1 MAYLVTNTQIHEYTL
16 IAIMRIS
23 ILILILLGS
32 IIGACAQIPFG
43 YSTKSKKAIKLFE
56 KGRNAPSEFL
66 DQSNGRLNYEAGIK
80 IIKQAIL
87 KAPEFWEAQRLLGE
101 FYEYSL
107 DYPSAIKQ
115 YEIALELNPMHSPS
129 GATLFYLAN
138 LNLALGN
145 YEESIKY
152 CDRFIKNPNAN
163 ELLSSTVYLMKRS
176 AEFARYSIANPKDFN
191 PINLGPEINTE
202 RPEYYPALTVDGETL
217 LFTRLLKVK
226 NIESNEQEDF
236 FVANKNLSGEW
247 NESFPMPR
255 NINTS
260 NNEGAPTLSADGR
273 SLVFVACADQTGYY
287 GPNRKGRGSCDL
299 FYAKKIGRTWYG
311 PMNIPGYVNSANWE
325 SQPSLSADGKTLYFV
340 RGIKG
345 DRTNNS
351 DIYVSQLQEDGTWG
365 RPERLPDH
373 VNTNKTEESVHIHPD
388 GRTLYFASKGHPGM
402 GGSDLYITRK
412 NANGEW
418 SIPENL
424 GYPINTKYDE
434 NSLMVSA
441 EGEIAYFASDREG
454 GFGDLDIYS
463 FVLPPESRAIRTL
476 YFDGFVYDKQTT
488 QPLPGRFELFNRS
501 NGEQIITSEA
511 DEATGT
517 FMVPL
522 PLDRD
527 YVISVSLEGYH
538 PYSLNFDLSKNE
550 QKDSYHI
557 DIPLSKPILVKND
570 SSVMA
575 AASENIFKNVFF
587 DLNKSKLREES
598 KIELNLF
605 ANYLKGHEDIKIELG
620 GHTDSRGDETRNLAL
635 SEARA
640 AAVYQ
645 FLLERGIA
653 AQRLTYTG
661 FGSSHPILSDEKIGN
676 IPNNAEKEAAHQQN
690 RRTVWR
696 ETF

>member
-1 MAYLVTNTQIHEYTL
+1 
-16 IAIMRIS
+16 MRVS

-66 DQSNGRLNYEAGIK
+66 DQSNGRPNYEAGIK
-80 IIKQAIL
+80 IIKQAIS
-87 KAPEFWEAQRLLGE
+87 KAPEFWEAQLLLGE

-115 YEIALELNPMHSPS
+115 YEIALEINPNHSAS
-129 GATLFYLAN
+129 GATFCYLAN

-145 YEESIKY
+145 YDESIKY
-152 CDRFIKNPNAN
+152 CDRFIKNPNASKR
-163 ELLSSTVYLMKRS
+163 LSSQVYLMKRS

-226 NIESNEQEDF
+226 NIDFNEQEDF
-236 FVANKNLSGEW
+236 FVSNKNSTGSW
-247 NESFPMPR
+247 SPSFPMPR

-273 SLVFVACADQTGYY
+273 SLVFVACADQTGSY
-287 GPNRKGRGSCDL
+287 GPNRKGGGSCDL
-299 FYAKKIGRTWYG
+299 FYAKKIGGTWYG
-311 PMNIPGYVNSANWE
+311 PINLPGYVNSANWE

-340 RGIKG
+340 RGRKG

-351 DIYVSQLQEDGTWG
+351 DIYVSQLQGDGIWG
-365 RPERLPDH
+365 KPLRLPDH
-373 VNTNKTEESVHIHPD
+373 VNTTNTEESVHIHPD

-402 GGSDLYITRK
+402 GGSDLFVTRK
-412 NANGEW
+412 QANGEW

-454 GFGDLDIYS
+454 GYGDLDIYS
-463 FVLPPESRAIRTL
+463 FVLPTESRAIRTL
-476 YFDGFVYDKQTT
+476 YFDGFVYDKITT
-488 QPLPGRFELFNRS
+488 QPLPGRFELYDLS
-501 NGEQIITSEA
+501 SGEQIITSEA
-511 DEATGT
+511 DEVSGT

-527 YVISVSLEGYH
+527 YVISVSFEGYH

-550 QKDSYHI
+550 NKDSYHI
-557 DIPLSKPILVKND
+557 DIPLSKPIVVKND
-570 SSVMA
+570 SSLIA
-575 AASENIFKNVFF
+575 ATSENIFKNVFF
-587 DLNKSKLREES
+587 DLNKAILREES

-605 ANYLKGHEDIKIELG
+605 ASYLKGHDGIKIELG
-620 GHTDSRGDETRNLAL
+620 GHTDSRGDEALNLTL

-640 AAVYQ
+640 AAVYK
-645 FLLERGIA
+645 FLIERGIP
-653 AQRLTYTG
+653 AQRLAYKG
-661 FGSSHPILSDEKIGN
+661 YGSSSPIISDEKIGDM
-676 IPNNAEKEAAHQQN
+676 NNNSEKEAAHQQN